1 MEFFGFGITGMVA
14 AIVAIVLGIIM
25 IVKPQIVAYLIGAY
39 LLFIGILFF
48 VQNYIL

>member
-1 MEFFGFGITGMVA
+1 MEILGFGITGMVA

-39 LLFIGILFF
+39 LLFIGIIFF

>member
-1 MEFFGFGITGMVA
+1 MEILGFGITGMVA